1 MESSLSI
8 KTATQLAIYIGNRP
22 GTLAAACDALAKAG
36 INIEALATE
45 GSSSGPQSDELVRMV
60 VDDPNK
66 AVAVLEQVG
75 AMAIQTDVLVIEGSN
90 KPGLVA
96 RIADRLAKADI
107 NIESIFLSAGSSAE
121 SCVVI
126 LRPSNVEQA
135 MRTLSDL

>member
-1 MESSLSI
+1 MDSKLSI
-8 KTATQLAIYIGNRP
+8 NTATQLAIYIGNRP
-22 GTLAAACDALAKAG
+22 GTLAAACDALAGAG

-45 GSSSGPQSDELVRMV
+45 GSSGPESDELVRMV

-66 AVAVLEQVG
+66 AVAVLEEVG

-107 NIESIFLSAGSSAE
+107 NIESIYLSASSGAE
-121 SCVVI
+121 RCVVI